1 MIHFLVGK
9 PRNGKTLRAMMHVWE
24 QLTTTTRHVVTNM
37 VIDID
42 RLQAL
47 LIERGFAKVD
57 ARARVRMLTD
67 EQTRD
72 FWLYWGFGYDLP
84 KCDRYDDPKA
94 DTRLDFEPL
103 FLDGRFWKPKDDANP
118 ESLPVMHGVCY
129 IIDECHTI
137 WPARGWKGTPRHA
150 DFFNSQH
157 GKLNCV
163 IFFITQNTKL
173 VDTNFLRLAQ
183 DFTYCRNHRLEKHG
197 RFRGDDKFT
206 AHTYQGP
213 ISSDKEPTLNKE
225 TYHLDRALASC
236 YDTSAGVG
244 MPGGGAAD
252 AGYRAKGIPLKMV
265 WVGLGAVLL
274 LCWLGMTYGLP
285 MLTNRFIAPA
295 IDPAAA
301 AKKQTT
307 EAPAGQTV
315 ADTVLPGSVPG
326 EPAKDAPPQAPEVEI
341 WPTGVAMSS
350 KRVFVQMSDGTR
362 RVWLASAQ
370 KTSDQ
375 ITAITP
381 ASVTVDG
388 KKLYIRPSAV
398 AVPMVMGGSPT
409 GAGTATAEG
418 QAGEKLPP
426 PPAEPPS
433 SWQMHSDGVHR
444 LVKPG
449 AVGQ

>member
-47 LIERGFAKVD
+47 LIERGFPHID
-57 ARARVRMLTD
+57 ARARVRMLND

-84 KCDRYDDPKA
+84 KCDRYDDAKA
-94 DTRLDFEPL
+94 DTRLDFGPL
-103 FLDGRFWKPKDDANP
+103 FENERFWKDRDTTNP

-157 GKLNCV
+157 GKLNCI

-206 AHTYQGP
+206 AHTYPGP

-225 TYHLDRALASC
+225 TYRLDKTLASC

-265 WVGLGAVLL
+265 WVGLGVFLV
-274 LCWLGMTYGLP
+274 LCWLGMTYGIP
-285 MLTNRFIAPA
+285 MLTNRFIAPV
-295 IDPAAA
+295 IDPAAKG
-301 AKKQTT
+301 KKQAPGSTA
-307 EAPAGQTV
+307 APAVV
-315 ADTVLPGSVPG
+315 ASDPVPSSTP
-326 EPAKDAPPQAPEVEI
+326 EISAKPEHLVPAVEVF
-341 WPTGVAMSS
+341 PTGVAMSS
-350 KRVFVQMSDGTR
+350 RRVFVQMSDGTR
-362 RVWLASAQ
+362 RVWLASARGSSDSI
-370 KTSDQ
+370 TS
-375 ITAITP
+375 ITP
-381 ASVTVDG
+381 SSVTVDG
-388 KKLYIRPSAV
+388 KKMFIRPTPRLG
-398 AVPMVMGGSPT
+398 PMPIDPAAAPV
-409 GAGTATAEG
+409 
-418 QAGEKLPP
+418 AGEPSSGEVLPA
-426 PPAEPPS
+426 PPAAPPS
-433 SWQMHSDGVHR
+433 SWRMHSDGVQR
-444 LVKPG
+444 LVGPEVIG
-449 AVGQ
+449 R